1 MEGDRRRRYEP
12 DDPWL
17 ADIHNYLVMAA
28 ETEWRLPSAINHN
41 LKTYWPEMPGE
52 KHVDFKPEKTPVTL
66 CRATNRQI
74 DDHAKAMEMVI
85 TGLDDK
91 EDRRLVW
98 AVAHSAAFRER
109 GPKWLKI
116 AKLAHTHRQ
125 TAKRRYEK
133 ALEGIYL
140 RQVVKSSRLPNTTQ
154 SA

>member
-1 MEGDRRRRYEP
+1 
-12 DDPWL
+12 
-17 ADIHNYLVMAA
+17 MAA
-28 ETEWRLPSAINHN
+28 ETERRLPAAINRN
-41 LKTYWPEMPGE
+41 LMTYWPEMTGE
-52 KHVDFKPEKTPVTL
+52 KHVDFKPEITAVTL

-74 DDHAKAMEMVI
+74 DDHAMAMEMVI

-116 AKLAHTHRQ
+116 AKMAHTHRE
-125 TAKRRYEK
+125 TVKRRYEK

-140 RQVVKSSRLPNTTQ
+140 RQMAKSSGLPNTTQ
-154 SA
+154 PA